1 MEVLKLSLLV
11 GVGGFFGTSLRF
23 ITNALVEKIIPVSV
37 FPLGTILVNIIGCL
51 CIGIFTGYLSSKIS
65 GPSSFYLFVTIG
77 LLGGYTTFSAF
88 AYEAQLFIQNGE
100 VIKLSLYI
108 ASQVIIGVFL
118 ALLGYNIT
126 RG

>member
-51 CIGIFTGYLSSKIS
+51 CIGIFTWTCIS
-65 GPSSFYLFVTIG
+65 RDNNSFIVCFKFITEGIIPSTMINL
-77 LLGGYTTFSAF
+77 
-88 AYEAQLFIQNGE
+88 
-100 VIKLSLYI
+100 K
-108 ASQVIIGVFL
+108 
-118 ALLGYNIT
+118 
-126 RG
+126 R